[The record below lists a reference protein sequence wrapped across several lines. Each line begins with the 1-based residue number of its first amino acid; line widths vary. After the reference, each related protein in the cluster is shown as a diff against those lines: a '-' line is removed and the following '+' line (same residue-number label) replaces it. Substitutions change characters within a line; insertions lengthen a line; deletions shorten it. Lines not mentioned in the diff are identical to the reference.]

1 MIDMNELDY
10 MLGWGDFPQPKA
22 KIIDEEISTNVDI
35 IPSVEQI
42 SSDVCHEDD
51 KIAKVLNKYF
61 GNNWVEY
68 SIEENVLNRISTEIT
83 ISIVFKNNR
92 KGNITLPAVLL

>member
-1 MIDMNELDY
+1 MIDMNELNY
-10 MLGWGDFPQPKA
+10 MLGWGDFPQPKT

-42 SSDVCHEDD
+42 SSDVYRED

-68 SIEENVLNRISTEIT
+68 SIEENILNRISTEIT
-83 ISIVFKNNR
+83 LTVIFKNNR
-92 KGNITLPAVLL
+92 KSNVTLPAVLF

>member
-1 MIDMNELDY
+1 MIDMNELEY
-10 MLGWGDFPQPKA
+10 MLGWGDFPQPKIA
-22 KIIDEEISTNVDI
+22 NESTA
-35 IPSVEQI
+35 VESQQNTL
-42 SSDVCHEDD
+42 SSDVYRED

-68 SIEENVLNRISTEIT
+68 SIEENVINRISTEIT

>member
-1 MIDMNELDY
+1 MIDMNELNY

-35 IPSVEQI
+35 IPSVDQI
-42 SSDVCHEDD
+42 SSDVYHED

-61 GNNWVEY
+61 GDKWVEY
-68 SIEENVLNRISTEIT
+68 SIEENVINRISTEIT